1 MRKRGDKEW
10 VSDVSEAIGRIERY
24 VTHVSYKKFLKDV
37 KTQDAVV
44 RNLEIIGE
52 AVKNISADFK
62 KKHKYVEW
70 RKIAGM
76 RDKLIHSYFGVNLEI
91 VWNAVKVK
99 LPEFNGKIKKII
111 AERKQI
117 LQNAAKME

>member
-1 MRKRGDKEW
+1 MVYELKKLLRISRRVLSMPKRGDKEW

-24 VTHVSYKKFLKDV
+24 VAHESYKKFLKDA

-62 KKHKYVEW
+62 KKHKSVEW

-91 VWNAVKVK
+91 V
-99 LPEFNGKIKKII
+99 
-111 AERKQI
+111 
-117 LQNAAKME
+117 

>member
-10 VSDVSEAIGRIERY
+10 VSDINEAVGRIERY
-24 VTHVSYKKFLKDV
+24 VTHLSYKKFLKDV

-62 KKHKYVEW
+62 KKHKSVEW

-76 RDKLIHSYFGVNLEI
+76 RDKLIHRYFGVNLEI
-91 VWNAVKVK
+91 VWDAVKEK
-99 LPEFNGKIKKII
+99 LPELKGKMKKII
-111 AERKQI
+111 TKG
-117 LQNAAKME
+117 K